1 MTPETPDNARQTPSS
16 RPLRD
21 TGDAEA
27 IVRLEQA
34 LAAETRISAALR
46 SGLEE
51 LRAKVERLESSFAE
65 RLEAATRSRQTAE
78 TKLADQ
84 QQRLSALG
92 TGRVETM
99 RRLADARA
107 ELARVRSERDDLLK
121 KLDRAENMQ
130 TSTLAL
136 TEEQQVEEPTIHPLP
151 SMEELM
157 AGLEKLESATDGWQ
171 PPGGHLLA
179 RVTLDEGDGREM
191 IAPELVFPAD
201 EYGDDDDGA
210 AAALDAAREPIS
222 RLLVFLDAQQPIK
235 YPLYKPVMTIGRSEK
250 ADIHVSDDFISR
262 VHARLLST
270 KDGVVVEDVA
280 SRNGIKVNSKQTE
293 RQILHHGDVLG
304 IGKVRFTFIDT
315 SAAAE

>member
-1 MTPETPDNARQTPSS
+1 MTPETPDNARQTPST

-27 IVRLEQA
+27 FARLEQA

-46 SGLEE
+46 AGLDE
-51 LRAKVERLESSFAE
+51 LRAKVERLESTFAE

-92 TGRVETM
+92 TGREETM
-99 RRLADARA
+99 RRLADTRA
-107 ELARVRSERDDLLK
+107 ELARVRTERDDLLK

-130 TSTLAL
+130 TATVAL
-136 TEEQQVEEPTIHPLP
+136 TEEQDVEEPTIHPLP
-151 SMEELM
+151 SMDELM
-157 AGLEKLESATDGWQ
+157 AGLDKLESETNGSQ
-171 PPGGHLLA
+171 PSGGHLLA

-191 IAPELVFPAD
+191 IAPELVFPVD
-201 EYGDDDDGA
+201 EYDDDDDHGG

-222 RLLVFLDAQQPIK
+222 RLLVFLDGQQPIK

-270 KDGVVVEDVA
+270 EDGVVVEDVA

-315 SAAAE
+315 SRAD

>member
-1 MTPETPDNARQTPSS
+1 MTPETPDNAHPTPQR

-21 TGDAEA
+21 PADAEA
-27 IVRLEQA
+27 IARLEQA

-46 SGLEE
+46 AGLDE
-51 LRAKVERLESSFAE
+51 LRAKVERLETTFAE

-92 TGRVETM
+92 TGREETM
-99 RRLADARA
+99 RRLADTRA
-107 ELARVRSERDDLLK
+107 ELARVRTERDDLLK
-121 KLDRAENMQ
+121 KLDRVEDMQ
-130 TSTLAL
+130 TSTVAL
-136 TEEQQVEEPTIHPLP
+136 TEEEQIEEPTIHPLP
-151 SMEELM
+151 SMDELM
-157 AGLEKLESATDGWQ
+157 AGLDKLESATGGSQ
-171 PPGGHLLA
+171 PAGGHLLA
-179 RVTLDEGDGREM
+179 RVTLDEQDAREM
-191 IAPELVFPAD
+191 IAPELVFPD
-201 EYGDDDDGA
+201 GEYGDDNEGE

-222 RLLVFLDAQQPIK
+222 RVLVYLDAQQPIK

-250 ADIHVSDDFISR
+250 ADIYVSDDFISR

-315 SAAAE
+315 SLAAE

>member
-1 MTPETPDNARQTPSS
+1 MTPETPDNARQTPQS
-16 RPLRD
+16 RPVHD
-21 TGDAEA
+21 TADAEA
-27 IVRLEQA
+27 ISRLEQA

-46 SGLEE
+46 AGLDE
-51 LRAKVERLESSFAE
+51 LRAKVEQLETTFAE

-92 TGRVETM
+92 TGREETM
-99 RRLADARA
+99 RRLADTRA
-107 ELARVRSERDDLLK
+107 ELARVRTERDDLLK
-121 KLDRAENMQ
+121 KLDRVEEMQ
-130 TSTLAL
+130 TSTVAL
-136 TEEQQVEEPTIHPLP
+136 TEEEQIEEPTIHPLP
-151 SMEELM
+151 SMDELM
-157 AGLEKLESATDGWQ
+157 AGLDRLESATGGSQ

-179 RVTLDEGDGREM
+179 RVTLDEQDEREM
-191 IAPELVFPAD
+191 IAPELVFPD
-201 EYGDDDDGA
+201 GEYGDDDESD
-210 AAALDAAREPIS
+210 AAALDAARGPIS
-222 RLLVFLDAQQPIK
+222 RVLVYLDAQQPIK

-315 SAAAE
+315 SLAAE